1 MFADE
6 KAEWDKFYNFFKKEF
21 NEEVGF
27 MLGVFES
34 DDYEIDL
41 IVGEDSGDIHG
52 VRIMQAIPYED
63 EEEDTEG
70 DAEIAEIKTREDDEG
85 DEGDEG
91 EEEDEDAMVEMIQY
105 DFVKK
110 PIAEA
115 EIEGKPYFQLQFGN
129 PDKTEDEEATK
140 ETTPTEDEETK
151 EKDDNDDGSWFK
163 LVIYSKQAEGEE
175 IELTGA
181 VMVNGENPEEV
192 TVFVEHPDLG

>member
-63 EEEDTEG
+63 EEEDVEG

-85 DEGDEG
+85 EVCVYTSFWSPIFAG
-91 EEEDEDAMVEMIQY
+91 ENNIDGINPMIIY
-105 DFVKK
+105 ADIVDS
-110 PIAEA
+110 I
-115 EIEGKPYFQLQFGN
+115 N
-129 PDKTEDEEATK
+129 P
-140 ETTPTEDEETK
+140 
-151 EKDDNDDGSWFK
+151 GSWDVAKTF
-163 LVIYSKQAEGEE
+163 YGD
-175 IELTGA
+175 A
-181 VMVNGENPEEV
+181 VAQLLQ
-192 TVFVEHPDLG
+192 D